1 MRKPERQRGFSSLE
15 FAVVI
20 AVFCVFAGVL
30 LQRLLY
36 YEAYTERVYFDLTAR
51 QMQNALR
58 MRVANLMIEKK
69 PVDYVGIA
77 KENPMDWL
85 EKKPAGYVE
94 SLEGND
100 VEDVGNGEWYFDKV
114 QHKVLYRPQLD
125 GEFGALL
132 DEQGLVRIGLFF
144 RYTAKGRPNGL
155 DLRVEAPSHNG

>member
-1 MRKPERQRGFSSLE
+1 MRKPERQQGFSSLE

-36 YEAYTERVYFDLTAR
+36 YEAYTERVYFDLTVR

-69 PVDYVGIA
+69 PVDYLGIA

-94 SLEGND
+94 VLDGNNA
-100 VEDVGNGEWYFDKV
+100 EDVGNGEWFFDKI
-114 QHKVLYRPQLD
+114 QREVLYRPQLD

-132 DEQGLVRIGLFF
+132 DKRGLVRIGLFF
-144 RYTAKGRPNGL
+144 RYTMNGSANGL
-155 DLRVEAPSHNG
+155 DLRVEAPGQKG